1 MHHSVTLIAN
11 DGISLLKNIRYTI
24 EYNTSMQITNSINVV
39 KPSVAIASDSDVPP
53 LKIKY
58 NTLSIMFTNK
68 SVNSTVNQWDT
79 VTGCKSSSLTETLET
94 LFT

>member
-1 MHHSVTLIAN
+1 
-11 DGISLLKNIRYTI
+11 
-24 EYNTSMQITNSINVV
+24 MQITNSINVV